1 MLDLRDPTEAVRYPA
16 PMDRLGGRLVRM
28 PFPSSSTDSEGLDG
42 ELPDLPMAYRFIAE
56 LSGPS
61 ITGLFTTLAEP
72 SNLPAVVFCAAGK
85 DRTGVA
91 IALVLGALD
100 VEHAEI
106 AKDYAITGR
115 FDPRT
120 IGDEYAARY
129 DFLPDSYRD
138 SDPET
143 MQHLLDGIVADH
155 GSIRGFVIEAGVEV
169 ATLSELKAQ
178 LVV

>member
-1 MLDLRDPTEAVRYPA
+1 MT
-16 PMDRLGGRLVRM
+16 
-28 PFPSSSTDSEGLDG
+28 
-42 ELPDLPMAYRFIAE
+42 AYRFIAD
-56 LSGPS
+56 LSAPS
-61 ITGLFTTLAEP
+61 IAALFTTLAVP

-100 VEHAEI
+100 VEPSEI

-120 IGDEYAARY
+120 IGEEYAARY
-129 DFLPDSYRD
+129 DFLPDTYRD
-138 SDPET
+138 SDPKT
-143 MQHLLDGIVADH
+143 MQHFLEGIASDH
-155 GSIRGFVIEAGVEV
+155 GSVRGFVMDAGVEV
-169 ATLSELKAQ
+169 ATLGELKAQ

>member
-1 MLDLRDPTEAVRYPA
+1 MLDLRNPTEAERYPA
-16 PMDRLGGRLVRM
+16 PMDRLGGRLVHL
-28 PFPSSSTDSEGLDG
+28 PFPSSSTDSEGRDE
-42 ELPDLPMAYRFIAE
+42 ELPDLPTAYRFIAE

-61 ITGLFTTLAEP
+61 ISALFTTLAEP

-91 IALVLGALD
+91 IALVLGALE
-100 VEHAEI
+100 VEHEEI

-115 FDPRT
+115 FDPKT

-143 MQHLLDGIVADH
+143 MQQLLDGIATDH
-155 GSIRGFVIEAGVEV
+155 GSIRGFVIGAGVEEK
-169 ATLSELKAQ
+169 TLRDLKAR